1 MDRLHSPKIWEIAS
15 ALRLSVNGSPADAI
29 LKYCH
34 DRAETMLA
42 DFPECATP
50 AELVDVMVAMLGT
63 SFEEVRS
70 DEELLAL
77 QKRYVSNGEFGF
89 ASLDKELSGDV
100 YGVTYRRIAA
110 CTGER
115 PFVSVI
121 DCRGNKAL
129 RSYFTKWHEI
139 GHLLILT
146 NDQRSTYRR
155 THGHGTNKDPE
166 ETLVDLIAGHMAFLP
181 RFLLPEIRSSVT
193 FAEVDR
199 IKLRLCPDASFQSS
213 AIAFVKHHRL
223 PCLLLEAKLAL
234 KKDEE
239 ADVLQGSFTFYDPPT
254 PKLRVHMVV
263 FSDTAKEHGLYIPK
277 NYRVPESS
285 IIHQI
290 HTGGQEYGVGS
301 ECLSLWES
309 SDGKQLGSLPIRIEA
324 RKSFDSVLTLISVGG
339 ELRAN
344 EYPLRR
350 EAGRR
355 PEKNG

>member
-1 MDRLHSPKIWEIAS
+1 MERLHSPKIWEIAS

-29 LKYCH
+29 LKYCD

-50 AELVDVMVAMLGT
+50 TELLDVMAAMLGT

-70 DEELLAL
+70 DDDLLAL
-77 QKRYVSNGEFGF
+77 QKRYVSSGEFGF
-89 ASLDKELSGDV
+89 ASLDKDLNGDG
-100 YGVTYRRIAA
+100 YGVTYRRMAA
-110 CTGER
+110 CAGER

-146 NDQRSTYRR
+146 DAQRRTYRR
-155 THGHGTNKDPE
+155 THSRGTSKDPE
-166 ETLVDLIAGHMAFLP
+166 ETLVDIIAGHMGFFP
-181 RFLLPEIRSSVT
+181 RFLLPEIGADVT

-199 IKLRLCPDASFQSS
+199 IRLKLYPDASFQSS
-213 AIAFVKHHRL
+213 AIVFTKHHHL

-234 KKDEE
+234 KKNEE
-239 ADVLQGSFTFYDPPT
+239 ASLLQGAFTFYDPPT

-263 FSDTAKEHGLYIPK
+263 FSDMAKEHGLYIPR

-285 IIHQI
+285 IIHQV
-290 HTGGQEYGVGS
+290 HTRGEEYGIAS

-309 SDGKQLGSLPIRIEA
+309 SDGKQLTSLPIRMEV
-324 RKSFDSVLTLISVGG
+324 RKSFDSVLTLISVAS
-339 ELRAN
+339 EKREN
-344 EYPLRR
+344 EYLLRR
-350 EAGRR
+350 EAGRCQ
-355 PEKNG
+355 ENG

>member
-29 LKYCH
+29 LKYCD

-50 AELVDVMVAMLGT
+50 AGLLDVMLAMLGT

-115 PFVSVI
+115 AFVSVI

-129 RSYFTKWHEI
+129 RSYFTKWHEV

-146 NDQRSTYRR
+146 DRQRSTCVR
-155 THGHGTNKDPE
+155 THVHGTSKDPE
-166 ETLVDLIAGHMAFLP
+166 ETLVDMIAGHMGFLP
-181 RFLLPEIRSSVT
+181 RFLLPEIRPDVT

-213 AIAFVKHHRL
+213 AIAFAKHHHL

-239 ADVLQGSFTFYDPPT
+239 ADLFQGAFTFYDPPT

-263 FSDTAKEHGLYIPK
+263 FSDTAKEHGLYIPR

-285 IIHQI
+285 IIHQV
-290 HTGGQEYGVGS
+290 HRGGEEYGVGS

-309 SDGKQLGSLPIRIEA
+309 SDGKQLRSLPIRIEV
-324 RKSFDSVLTLISVGG
+324 RKFFDSVIALISVADQLGD
-339 ELRAN
+339 N
-344 EYPLRR
+344 EYPLRGKAGLRR
-350 EAGRR
+350 E
-355 PEKNG
+355 NG